1 MGSRGGF
8 DNSMAGG
15 CIPRRGVEAVDV
27 KIKLRAGPSTPPDA
41 RSHEWAT
48 DFTKGAVLPSA
59 YHRLVPPSRD
69 TPQPVFEFA
78 SGFVLVVFWLMGGLW
93 ASTWQY
99 VEITF
104 PVILVATVILYAY
117 ARDLNLMLSG
127 EESAQHLGVSVE
139 NLKKILLVTF
149 RS

>member
-8 DNSMAGG
+8 DNDMAGG

-48 DFTKGAVLPSA
+48 DFTKGAVTPVCLSPA
-59 YHRLVPPSRD
+59 RAPCRD

-104 PVILVATVILYAY
+104 PAILVATVILYVY

>member
-1 MGSRGGF
+1 
-8 DNSMAGG
+8 
-15 CIPRRGVEAVDV
+15 
-27 KIKLRAGPSTPPDA
+27 
-41 RSHEWAT
+41 
-48 DFTKGAVLPSA
+48 
-59 YHRLVPPSRD
+59 
-69 TPQPVFEFA
+69 
-78 SGFVLVVFWLMGGLW
+78 MGGLW

>member
-59 YHRLVPPSRD
+59 YHRLVPPCRD

-78 SGFVLVVFWLMGGLW
+78 SGFVLVVFR
-93 ASTWQY
+93 
-99 VEITF
+99 
-104 PVILVATVILYAY
+104 VAA
-117 ARDLNLMLSG
+117 
-127 EESAQHLGVSVE
+127 
-139 NLKKILLVTF
+139 
-149 RS
+149 

>member
-1 MGSRGGF
+1 
-8 DNSMAGG
+8 
-15 CIPRRGVEAVDV
+15 
-27 KIKLRAGPSTPPDA
+27 
-41 RSHEWAT
+41 
-48 DFTKGAVLPSA
+48 
-59 YHRLVPPSRD
+59 
-69 TPQPVFEFA
+69 
-78 SGFVLVVFWLMGGLW
+78 MGGLW

-104 PVILVATVILYAY
+104 PAILVATVILYVY

>member
-1 MGSRGGF
+1 
-8 DNSMAGG
+8 
-15 CIPRRGVEAVDV
+15 
-27 KIKLRAGPSTPPDA
+27 
-41 RSHEWAT
+41 
-48 DFTKGAVLPSA
+48 
-59 YHRLVPPSRD
+59 
-69 TPQPVFEFA
+69 
-78 SGFVLVVFWLMGGLW
+78 MGGLW

-104 PVILVATVILYAY
+104 PVILVATVILYVY